1 MNRMDNMAKQKTIQ
15 LFLIDGTAN
24 GPVKASI
31 GGWLGRV
38 YSLPVRDLRRPD
50 INSREELQNHAIYFL
65 VGTEEGTDAP
75 IIYVGQAA
83 PRKNSGPLARAHE
96 HLRKDHRNSRD
107 ELDEAG
113 ELQALEDRA
122 WFNRAI
128 YLVTSDNSW
137 GQTELNYLEN
147 AFYRLAKDVGSYE
160 LGNKSEPPAG
170 NVAEENLP
178 VLKDFVENTRLILNA
193 LGINAFEAPLG
204 DQNNSESKPTRTA
217 SPASVDDPV
226 FEIGTPGSF
235 YGEARR
241 TADKFVVLKGALLS
255 NSIVPSAPASVARY
269 REMFAN
275 FIENR
280 HLTKDIPF
288 PSPTAAATFLSG
300 NSISGPVL
308 SARSW

>member
-1 MNRMDNMAKQKTIQ
+1 MKSKTIQ

-38 YSLPVRDLRRPD
+38 YSLPVRDLKRAD
-50 INSREELQNHAIYFL
+50 INSREELQNHATYFL

-83 PRKNSGPLARAHE
+83 PRKTSGPLARAHE
-96 HLRKDHRNSRD
+96 HLRNDLRNRQQEQD
-107 ELDEAG
+107 DAG
-113 ELQALEDRA
+113 ELVALEDRA

-137 GQTELNYLEN
+137 GETELNYLEN
-147 AFYRLAKDVGSYE
+147 AFYKLAKDVGTYE

-170 NVAEENLP
+170 NVVEEDLP
-178 VLKDFVENTRLILNA
+178 VLRDFIDNTRLVLNA

-204 DQNNSESKPTRTA
+204 DQHDRGPKPGATSARSE
-217 SPASVDDPV
+217 DDPV

-235 YGEARR
+235 HGEARR
-241 TADKFVVLKGALLS
+241 TADKFVVLKG
-255 NSIVPSAPASVARY
+255 V
-269 REMFAN
+269 
-275 FIENR
+275 
-280 HLTKDIPF
+280 
-288 PSPTAAATFLSG
+288 
-300 NSISGPVL
+300 
-308 SARSW
+308 